1 MKITN
6 EKSDGF
12 QPYQRIEIVSIVV
25 AVSTITISHKFAP
38 LESFPTFE
46 HCL

>member
-25 AVSTITISHKFAP
+25 ALLTINYKS
-38 LESFPTFE
+38 
-46 HCL
+46 